1 MSDINK
7 TIAYITPDYL
17 EVRPLG
23 FNPEAGTG
31 SGEGDEGGGTN
42 APVPFNPFDHISELE
57 RIIEDYL
64 AKERTFDN
72 QNLRDKLRGTIRAL
86 EELKTEVKAINGQIS
101 AMVKNKDV
109 AVTTDNEALAQAIQ
123 QINAKFG
130 EINASIDQLKQA
142 YASENSA
149 IAQKFEQLK
158 ASLPGELTTQ
168 ITKNVE
174 TKVEK
179 GLDGKIRSMAADM
192 TNLISR
198 AETELVKVTNAA
210 AIATAAKEYLAK
222 VKSLIT
228 DKQGR
233 ITGWQ
238 FSDGSAQQS
247 KFEVMA
253 DNFRIANSS
262 GTYTPFQIIGRK
274 IYFSGDVAFDQF
286 KQTNTIIKIERFE
299 NNSAANKIIQANFNS
314 KTNACI
320 VLYNVSDFSK
330 SHVALLGRASN
341 GAFNDKFLMG
351 PNGAAVM
358 LYLNQQDLVE
368 R

>member
-1 MSDINK
+1 M
-7 TIAYITPDYL
+7 
-17 EVRPLG
+17 
-23 FNPEAGTG
+23 
-31 SGEGDEGGGTN
+31 
-42 APVPFNPFDHISELE
+42 PFNPFDHISELE

-72 QNLRDKLRGTIRAL
+72 QNLRDKLRGTIKAL

-158 ASLPGELTTQ
+158 ASLPGELTNQ

-179 GLDGKIRSMAADM
+179 GLDGKIRSMTADM

-238 FSDGSAQQS
+238 FSDGSGQQS

-262 GTYTPFQIIGRK
+262 GTYTPFQIIGSK

-341 GAFNDKFLMG
+341 GTFNDQFLMG
-351 PNGAAVM
+351 PNSAAVM

>member
-1 MSDINK
+1 MAGNQ

-23 FNPEAGTG
+23 FNPEAGAG

-42 APVPFNPFDHISELE
+42 TPVPFNPFDHISELE

-72 QNLRDKLRGTIRAL
+72 QNLRDKLRGTIRSL
-86 EELKTEVKAINGQIS
+86 EELRSEVKAINGQIS

-109 AVTTDNEALAQAIQ
+109 AVTTDNEALAQAIRQ
-123 QINAKFG
+123 VNAKFG
-130 EINASIDQLKQA
+130 EINASIDQLKQT

-149 IAQKFEQLK
+149 IAQKFDQLK

-179 GLDGKIRSMAADM
+179 GLDGKIRSMTADM

-228 DKQGR
+228 DSRGR

-238 FSDGSAQQS
+238 FSDGTNQQS
-247 KFEVMA
+247 KFEIMA

-262 GTYTPFQIIGRK
+262 GTYTPFQIVGGK

-299 NNSAANKIIQANFNS
+299 NNSASNRIIQANFNS

-320 VLYNVSDFSK
+320 VLYNVADLSQ
-330 SHVALLGRASN
+330 SHVALLGRSSR
-341 GAFNDKFLMG
+341 GAVNDKFMMG
-351 PNGAAVM
+351 PNSAAVM
-358 LYLNQQDLVE
+358 LYLNQQDVVD